1 MNMKIKLTHIVSILA
16 FVIGAMA
23 IVSGGQVLLGKD
35 PGYYVIDWVPVYNF
49 SMGLISFFLS
59 AILIWKD
66 HKYALPVS
74 IATLISHSVVMLILQ
89 IAFNDVVATESI
101 RAMTI
106 RIIVWTVNVA
116 LLLFHSWKARSTQ
129 VKMVAEQP

>member
-23 IVSGGQVLLGKD
+23 IVSGGQVLLGKG

-49 SMGLISFFLS
+49 SMGLISFFIS

-74 IATLISHSVVMLILQ
+74 IATLISHSVVMLILKT
-89 IAFNDVVATESI
+89 AYSDVAATESI

-106 RIIVWTVNVA
+106 RIVVWTVNVA
-116 LLLFHSWKARSTQ
+116 LLLIHSWKARSTQ
-129 VKMVAEQP
+129 VKMVAEQT